1 MGLEGLTVE
10 QTLAYLETGEHPRIK
25 L

>member
-10 QTLAYLETGEHPRIK
+10 QTLAYLERGEHPRIK